1 MEKRW
6 IAFILIFLGAWIT
19 FVILPAL
26 RAEEN
31 RRAAEL
37 RQQTAERSEILTT
50 PSPWDRESALP
61 SVGVAPGGE
70 PGTRQED
77 VRTTQVVTLEDAP
90 THTVE
95 TELARITFSA
105 FGGVP
110 INWEIKPSR
119 FVAEVRDHRTGET
132 LAQDLVPQVRERAG
146 RELPLQ
152 LKGRNLARF
161 NSAVHEIE
169 ATESRGVHTI
179 RFTSP
184 VQDGLQVVRTYR
196 IAEDSY
202 LVDLELEI
210 RNGEA
215 RVPIGDPEFGWGI
228 GWQGGLLQPVVGDRT
243 HGFIS
248 GVASVGSALRVKHVS
263 VDAEPVSYSAMI
275 GWGGVQS
282 KYFGALIIPHPDNP
296 ATRVEWQVNR
306 RNVSPEFMQR
316 GIVPPLS
323 AILDHPGIQ
332 LQPGETRVMRYTIF
346 AGPKDFTLLGS
357 IDVPKVEGAL
367 PMSRMVF
374 GEMPLGQN
382 WVRPICLLLLTS
394 LRWFEGL
401 VGNWGW
407 AIILLVLAVK
417 TVLYPLSHWAILN
430 QAKTMAEQNRIRPY
444 IEQINEK
451 YKSDASKK
459 SQELMK
465 LYREH
470 NINPL
475 GMLRG
480 CFPLLLQLPIFFA
493 LYILLDQAV
502 ELRGQSWFW
511 ISDLS
516 EPDRLIPFGFA
527 LPLLGWD
534 ALNILPLLMAGTQF
548 ITSKMMAANI
558 TDPMQKQIMVMMP
571 IFFVIFLYMF
581 PAGLMLYWFIQ
592 NVWQIGHTALTKR
605 YVAAHDL
612 GTVPHAPAAGVPA
625 KNA

>member
-6 IAFILIFLGAWIT
+6 VAFILIFLGAWVT
-19 FVILPAL
+19 FVVLPAV
-26 RAEEN
+26 REDQERKAV
-31 RRAAEL
+31 EL
-37 RQQTAERSEILTT
+37 RQQLHARAALTT
-50 PSPWDRESALP
+50 PLAFGSGNG
-61 SVGVAPGGE
+61 SVSSIGAASDGQPGNLRNVAP
-70 PGTRQED
+70 
-77 VRTTQVVTLEDAP
+77 VQVGRLEDAP
-90 THTVE
+90 VHVVE
-95 TELARITFSA
+95 TDLARITFTA

-110 INWEIKPSR
+110 TSWEIMPSQY
-119 FVAEVRDHRTGET
+119 VAEVHDHRSGEIVAT
-132 LAQDLVPQVRERAG
+132 DLIPQLRERGG

-152 LKGRNLARF
+152 LEGRNLTRF
-161 NSAVHEIE
+161 NNVVHDIE
-169 ATESRGVHTI
+169 ASESEGVATV

-184 VQDGLQVVRTYR
+184 VLDDLQVVRTYR
-196 IAEDSY
+196 IPMDSY
-202 LVDLELEI
+202 LVDMELEI

-215 RVPIGDPEFGWGI
+215 RTAIGDPQFGWGL
-228 GWQGGLLQPVVGDRT
+228 GWKGGFLQPVAADRT
-243 HGFIS
+243 HGYIT
-248 GVASVGSALRVKHVS
+248 GVASVGSAMRIKHVS
-263 VDAEPVSYSAMI
+263 VDDDPVSYESSIAWA
-275 GWGGVQS
+275 GLQS
-282 KYFGALIIPHPDNP
+282 KYFGTLIIPHPENP
-296 ATRVEWQVNR
+296 ASRVEWLVAR
-306 RNVSPEFMQR
+306 RNISPEYMQR

-323 AILDHPGIQ
+323 AIVDHPAAQ
-332 LQPGETRVMRYTIF
+332 LQPGETRTMRYTLF
-346 AGPKDFTLLGS
+346 AGPKDYTLLATME
-357 IDVPKVEGAL
+357 VPMIEGAL
-367 PMSRMVF
+367 PVSRVVF
-374 GEMPLGQN
+374 GEMPLGQT
-382 WVRPICLLLLTS
+382 WVRPICLLLLS
-394 LRWFEGL
+394 MLRWFEGH

-417 TVLYPLSHWAILN
+417 TALYPLSHWAILN
-430 QAKTMAEQNRIRPY
+430 QAKTMAEQNRIRPFV
-444 IEQINEK
+444 EQINEK
-451 YKSDASKK
+451 YKNDAAKK

-480 CFPLLLQLPIFFA
+480 CFPMLLQIPIFFA

-511 ISDLS
+511 IKDLT

-534 ALNILPLLMAGTQF
+534 ALNILPLLMAGTQY

-571 IFFVIFLYMF
+571 IMFIFFLYMM

-605 YVAAHDL
+605 YVAVHHL
-612 GTVPHAPAAGVPA
+612 GTMPEAPAAGVPV